1 MERLVLGISLRLAP
15 QGKPIYGYE
24 VSFPSTGRSR
34 TVQPQQVGGISGTQS
49 STNDFS
55 QFLSEAYDNL
65 KKAFSVG
72 SFLRMVFGVI
82 RRNPMSVVSTIIW
95 NYNLSVSDEAV
106 QQVAQTQVEM
116 GLTGQPD
123 PYYISGQFTF

>member
-1 MERLVLGISLRLAP
+1 MERLVRGISLRLNP
-15 QGKPIYGYE
+15 RGRPIYGAD
-24 VSFPSTGRSR
+24 VSLPSVTYSID
-34 TVQPQQVGGISGTQS
+34 QPRQIGGIEGTQS
-49 STNDFS
+49 SSNDFS
-55 QFLSEAYDNL
+55 QFLSDAYDYG
-65 KKAFSVG
+65 KKAFTVG

-82 RRNPMSVVSTIIW
+82 RRNPMSVVSTVIW
-95 NYNLSVSDEAV
+95 VYNQSVSDKAV

>member
-1 MERLVLGISLRLAP
+1 MDRLVRGISLRLAP
-15 QGKPIYGYE
+15 RGKPIYGGH
-24 VSFPSTGRSR
+24 VSLPSVGRS
-34 TVQPQQVGGISGTQS
+34 VPQQIGGIDGIQS
-49 STNDFS
+49 SSNDFWE
-55 QFLSEAYDNL
+55 FLNRSYETAKD
-65 KKAFSVG
+65 AITVG

-95 NYNLSVSDEAV
+95 NYNIAVSDKAV

>member
-1 MERLVLGISLRLAP
+1 MTQRLVRGISLRISP
-15 QGKPIYGYE
+15 QGRPIYGAD
-24 VSFPSTGRSR
+24 VSLPSVRYSR
-34 TVQPQQVGGISGTQS
+34 DQPQQIGGIEGIQS
-49 STNDFS
+49 SSNDFS
-55 QFLSEAYDNL
+55 KFLSDTYDNL
-65 KKAFSVG
+65 KKAFTVG

-95 NYNLSVSDEAV
+95 TYNKSVSDKAIE
-106 QQVAQTQVEM
+106 QVAQTQVEM